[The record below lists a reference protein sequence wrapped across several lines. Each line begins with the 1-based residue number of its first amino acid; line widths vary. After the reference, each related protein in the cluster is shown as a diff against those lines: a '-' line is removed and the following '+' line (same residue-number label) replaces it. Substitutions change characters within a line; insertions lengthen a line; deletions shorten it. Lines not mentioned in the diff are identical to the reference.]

1 MSSSLLRGL
10 AVAPAILVG
19 VGSLS
24 VANAQEAPSIEEKP
38 AVLSSASTFATSDVV
53 AARAQILKET
63 NRVRAEAGLPPLK
76 LSNVLN
82 SVAQGCSQQQAAQG
96 YMAHCDNFAS
106 KFPQGWITASENV
119 AAGYS
124 VGQVTTGW
132 RNSPGHY
139 RNMTDPKATHIG
151 IGIAYGA
158 DGTPYYTQ
166 NFAGYA
172 PGTLPA
178 SDSAD
183 APATPKPAK
192 PAPTKPANPAP
203 TKPVTPKPTE
213 PKPATP
219 IPAQPTP
226 SAPEAPATIPAD
238 DSWTAPTD
246 WSIPSEWRIPSE
258 WGDHKSWDSINAWI
272 EASGWNTAS
281 AWDSFAPCGSFP
293 ASSYDWYSSPADQNS
308 TSL

>member
-24 VANAQEAPSIEEKP
+24 VTNAQEAPSIEEKP

-308 TSL
+308 TYL

>member
-24 VANAQEAPSIEEKP
+24 VANAQEASSIEEKP

-172 PGTLPA
+172 EGVLPA
-178 SDSAD
+178 SDNVNTPAQPTTPT
-183 APATPKPAK
+183 APV
-192 PAPTKPANPAP
+192 NP
-203 TKPVTPKPTE
+203 TKPVTPAKPST
-213 PKPATP
+213 PAKPVTP
-219 IPAQPTP
+219 P
-226 SAPEAPATIPAD
+226 APEVPAD
-238 DSWTAPTD
+238 DSWTTPAN
-246 WSIPSEWRIPSE
+246 WSIPAEWSIPAN
-258 WGDHKSWDSINAWI
+258 WTDHDSWDNWVGADNW
-272 EASGWNTAS
+272 TTPT
-281 AWDSFAPCGSFP
+281 AWDNFTPCGSFP
-293 ASSYDWYSSPADQNS
+293 ASDYGWYSNQATQSW
-308 TSL
+308 TSF

>member
-38 AVLSSASTFATSDVV
+38 AVLSSASTFAISDVV

-63 NRVRAEAGLPPLK
+63 NHVRAEAGLPPLK
-76 LSNVLN
+76 LSNALN

-172 PGTLPA
+172 EGVLPA
-178 SDSAD
+178 SDNVNTPAQPTTPT
-183 APATPKPAK
+183 APV
-192 PAPTKPANPAP
+192 NP
-203 TKPVTPKPTE
+203 TKPVTPAKPST
-213 PKPATP
+213 PAKPVTP
-219 IPAQPTP
+219 
-226 SAPEAPATIPAD
+226 APEAPAD
-238 DSWTAPTD
+238 DSWTTPAN
-246 WSIPSEWRIPSE
+246 WSIPAEWSIPAN
-258 WGDHKSWDSINAWI
+258 WTDHDSWDNWVGADNW
-272 EASGWNTAS
+272 TTPT
-281 AWDSFAPCGSFP
+281 AWDNFTPCGSFP
-293 ASSYDWYSSPADQNS
+293 ASDYGWYSNQATQSW
-308 TSL
+308 TSF

>member
-63 NRVRAEAGLPPLK
+63 NHVRAEAGLPPLK
-76 LSNVLN
+76 LSNALN

-119 AAGYS
+119 AMGYS
-124 VGQVTTGW
+124 VGEVTTGW

-172 PGTLPA
+172 EGVLPA
-178 SDSAD
+178 SDNVNTPAQPTTPT
-183 APATPKPAK
+183 APV
-192 PAPTKPANPAP
+192 NP
-203 TKPVTPKPTE
+203 TKPVTPAKPST
-213 PKPATP
+213 PAKPVTP
-219 IPAQPTP
+219 
-226 SAPEAPATIPAD
+226 APEAPAD
-238 DSWTAPTD
+238 DSWTTPAN
-246 WSIPSEWRIPSE
+246 WSIPAEWSIPAN
-258 WGDHKSWDSINAWI
+258 WTDHDSWDNWVGADNW
-272 EASGWNTAS
+272 TTPT
-281 AWDSFAPCGSFP
+281 AWDNFTPCGSFP
-293 ASSYDWYSSPADQNS
+293 ASDYGWYSNQATQSW
-308 TSL
+308 TSF

>member
-24 VANAQEAPSIEEKP
+24 VANAQEASSIEEKP

-63 NRVRAEAGLPPLK
+63 NHVRAEAGLPPLK

-106 KFPQGWITASENV
+106 KFPSGWTTASENV

-124 VGQVTTGW
+124 VGEVTTGW

-172 PGTLPA
+172 EGVLPA
-178 SDSAD
+178 SDNVNTPAQPTTPT
-183 APATPKPAK
+183 APV
-192 PAPTKPANPAP
+192 NPS
-203 TKPVTPKPTE
+203 KPVTPAKPST
-213 PKPATP
+213 PAKPVTP
-219 IPAQPTP
+219 
-226 SAPEAPATIPAD
+226 APEVPAD
-238 DSWTAPTD
+238 DSWTTPAN
-246 WSIPSEWRIPSE
+246 WSIPAEWSIPAN
-258 WGDHKSWDSINAWI
+258 WTDHDSWDNWVGADNW
-272 EASGWNTAS
+272 TTPT
-281 AWDSFAPCGSFP
+281 AWDNFTPCGSFP
-293 ASSYDWYSSPADQNS
+293 ASDYGWYSNQATQSW
-308 TSL
+308 TSF

>member
-24 VANAQEAPSIEEKP
+24 VANAQEASSIEEKP

-172 PGTLPA
+172 EGVLPA
-178 SDSAD
+178 SDNVNTPAQPTTPT
-183 APATPKPAK
+183 APV
-192 PAPTKPANPAP
+192 NP
-203 TKPVTPKPTE
+203 TKPVTPAKPST
-213 PKPATP
+213 PAKPVTP
-219 IPAQPTP
+219 
-226 SAPEAPATIPAD
+226 APEVPAD
-238 DSWTAPTD
+238 DSWTTPAN
-246 WSIPSEWRIPSE
+246 WSIPAEWSIPAN
-258 WGDHKSWDSINAWI
+258 WTDHDSWDNWVGADNW
-272 EASGWNTAS
+272 TTPT
-281 AWDSFAPCGSFP
+281 AWDNFTPCGSFP
-293 ASSYDWYSSPADQNS
+293 ASDYGWYSNQATQSW
-308 TSL
+308 TSF

>member
-24 VANAQEAPSIEEKP
+24 VANAQEASSIEEKP

-63 NRVRAEAGLPPLK
+63 NHVRAEAGLPPLK
-76 LSNVLN
+76 LSNALN

-106 KFPQGWITASENV
+106 KFPQGWTTASENV
-119 AAGYS
+119 AMGYS
-124 VGQVTTGW
+124 VGEVTTGW

-172 PGTLPA
+172 EGVLPA
-178 SDSAD
+178 SDDVNTPAQPTTPT
-183 APATPKPAK
+183 APV
-192 PAPTKPANPAP
+192 NP
-203 TKPVTPKPTE
+203 TKPVTPAKPST
-213 PKPATP
+213 PAKPVTP
-219 IPAQPTP
+219 
-226 SAPEAPATIPAD
+226 APEAPAD
-238 DSWTAPTD
+238 DSWTTPAN
-246 WSIPSEWRIPSE
+246 WSIPAEWSIPAN
-258 WGDHKSWDSINAWI
+258 WTDHDSWDNWVGADNW
-272 EASGWNTAS
+272 TTPT
-281 AWDSFAPCGSFP
+281 AWDNFTPCGSFP
-293 ASSYDWYSSPADQNS
+293 ASDYGWYSNQATQSW
-308 TSL
+308 TSF

>member
-24 VANAQEAPSIEEKP
+24 VANAQEASSIEEKP

-63 NRVRAEAGLPPLK
+63 NHVRAEAGLPPLK
-76 LSNVLN
+76 LSNALN

-106 KFPQGWITASENV
+106 KFPQGWTTASENV
-119 AAGYS
+119 AMGYS
-124 VGQVTTGW
+124 VGEVTTGW

-272 EASGWNTAS
+272 ETSGWNTAS

>member
-24 VANAQEAPSIEEKP
+24 VVNAQEAPSIEEKP

-63 NRVRAEAGLPPLK
+63 NHVRAEAGLPPLK
-76 LSNVLN
+76 LSNALN

-106 KFPQGWITASENV
+106 KFPQGWTTASENV

-172 PGTLPA
+172 EGVLPA
-178 SDSAD
+178 SDNVNTPAQPTTPT
-183 APATPKPAK
+183 APV
-192 PAPTKPANPAP
+192 NP
-203 TKPVTPKPTE
+203 TKPVTPAKPST
-213 PKPATP
+213 PAKPVTP
-219 IPAQPTP
+219 
-226 SAPEAPATIPAD
+226 APEVPAD
-238 DSWTAPTD
+238 DSWTTPAN
-246 WSIPSEWRIPSE
+246 WSIPAEWSIPAN
-258 WGDHKSWDSINAWI
+258 WTDHDSWDNWVGADNW
-272 EASGWNTAS
+272 TTPT
-281 AWDSFAPCGSFP
+281 AWDNFTPCGSFP
-293 ASSYDWYSSPADQNS
+293 ASDYGWYSNQATQSW
-308 TSL
+308 TSF

>member
-24 VANAQEAPSIEEKP
+24 VANAQEASSIEEKP

>member
-63 NRVRAEAGLPPLK
+63 NHVRAEAGLPPLK
-76 LSNVLN
+76 LSNALN

-106 KFPQGWITASENV
+106 KFPQGWTTASENV
-119 AAGYS
+119 AMGYS
-124 VGQVTTGW
+124 VGEVTTGW

-172 PGTLPA
+172 EGVLPA
-178 SDSAD
+178 SDDVNTPAQPTTPT
-183 APATPKPAK
+183 APV
-192 PAPTKPANPAP
+192 NP
-203 TKPVTPKPTE
+203 TKPVTPAKPST
-213 PKPATP
+213 PAKPVTP
-219 IPAQPTP
+219 
-226 SAPEAPATIPAD
+226 APEAPAD
-238 DSWTAPTD
+238 DSWTTPAN
-246 WSIPSEWRIPSE
+246 WSIPAEWSIPAN
-258 WGDHKSWDSINAWI
+258 WTDHDSWDNWVGADNW
-272 EASGWNTAS
+272 TTPT
-281 AWDSFAPCGSFP
+281 AWDNFTPCGSFP
-293 ASSYDWYSSPADQNS
+293 ASDYGWYSNQATQSW
-308 TSL
+308 TSF

>member
-24 VANAQEAPSIEEKP
+24 VANAQEASSIEEKP

-63 NRVRAEAGLPPLK
+63 NHVRAEAGLPPLK
-76 LSNVLN
+76 LSNALN

-106 KFPQGWITASENV
+106 KFPSVWTTASENV

-172 PGTLPA
+172 EGVLPA
-178 SDSAD
+178 SDNVNTPAQPTTPT
-183 APATPKPAK
+183 APV
-192 PAPTKPANPAP
+192 NP
-203 TKPVTPKPTE
+203 TKPVTPAKPST
-213 PKPATP
+213 PAKPVTP
-219 IPAQPTP
+219 
-226 SAPEAPATIPAD
+226 APEVPAD
-238 DSWTAPTD
+238 DSWTTPAN
-246 WSIPSEWRIPSE
+246 WSIPAEWSIPAN
-258 WGDHKSWDSINAWI
+258 WTDHDSWDNWVGADNW
-272 EASGWNTAS
+272 TTPT
-281 AWDSFAPCGSFP
+281 AWDNFTPCGSFP
-293 ASSYDWYSSPADQNS
+293 ASDYGWYSNQATQSW
-308 TSL
+308 TSF

>member
-24 VANAQEAPSIEEKP
+24 AANAQEAPALEEKSS
-38 AVLSSASTFATSDVV
+38 ASISASTFAQSDI
-53 AARAQILKET
+53 ATARAQILKET
-63 NRVRAEAGLPPLK
+63 NQVRAEAGLAPLQ
-76 LSNVLN
+76 LSHALN
-82 SVAQGCSQQQAAQG
+82 KVAQGCSEQQSTQG

-106 KFPQGWITASENV
+106 KFPQGWTTASENV
-119 AAGYS
+119 AMGYS
-124 VGQVTTGW
+124 VGEVTTGW
-132 RNSPGHY
+132 RTSPGHY

-203 TKPVTPKPTE
+203 TKPVTPKPAE
-213 PKPATP
+213 PTPATP
-219 IPAQPTP
+219 KPAQPTP

-272 EASGWNTAS
+272 EAHGWNTTS

-293 ASSYDWYSSPADQNS
+293 TSSYDWYSSPAAQNS

>member
-24 VANAQEAPSIEEKP
+24 VANAQEASSIEEKP

-63 NRVRAEAGLPPLK
+63 NHVRAEAGLPPLK
-76 LSNVLN
+76 LSNALN

-172 PGTLPA
+172 EGVLPA
-178 SDSAD
+178 SDNVNTPAQPTTPT
-183 APATPKPAK
+183 APV
-192 PAPTKPANPAP
+192 NP
-203 TKPVTPKPTE
+203 TKPVTPAKPST
-213 PKPATP
+213 PAKPVTP
-219 IPAQPTP
+219 
-226 SAPEAPATIPAD
+226 APEAPAD
-238 DSWTAPTD
+238 DSWTTPAN
-246 WSIPSEWRIPSE
+246 WSIPAEWSIPAN
-258 WGDHKSWDSINAWI
+258 WTDHDSWDNWVGADNW
-272 EASGWNTAS
+272 TTPT
-281 AWDSFAPCGSFP
+281 AWDNFTPCGSFP
-293 ASSYDWYSSPADQNS
+293 ASDYGWYSNQATQSW
-308 TSL
+308 TSF

>member
-76 LSNVLN
+76 LSNALN

>member
-24 VANAQEAPSIEEKP
+24 VANAQEASSIEEKP

-308 TSL
+308 TYL